1 MTTARTAV
9 PARGTSRRTRA
20 RTALRAAAPALLV
33 YAAVRATGL
42 LILARWTAAGEHSAH
57 TLLAER
63 WDAVWY
69 ARIAENGYG
78 YTAHLGERTE
88 HDLAFFPLYPAL
100 ERGLS
105 TVLPLSVPDAGLA
118 VSWTAG
124 LAAAWG
130 LYAVAFLVTG
140 RRAAG
145 VVLAALWAAVPPGFV
160 QSMAYTETLFTALAA
175 WALYAVLT
183 GRWYTAG
190 ALAVAAGL
198 TRPSGLAVVAA
209 VLAGGALELRRR
221 RRADPRVLTAM
232 ALAPLGWLGYVGYV
246 GVRLSSPTGYF
257 DVQKDWGN
265 GFDGGAGFTRFVL
278 TRLRT
283 DPGHGLLI
291 LAVLACGIALLIQCV
306 RQRQPLPLL
315 VYTLL
320 IAASA
325 LVSESYFASRPRLL
339 MPAFPLLLPL
349 AGLLLRLPR
358 PAGAAALVAAALGSG
373 GYGTWFLLTQSPP

>member
-1 MTTARTAV
+1 MTTGRATAPA
-9 PARGTSRRTRA
+9 PARPGRTRG
-20 RTALRAAAPALLV
+20 RSALRAAAPALLA
-33 YAAVRATGL
+33 YAAVRAIGL
-42 LILARWTAAGEHSAH
+42 LILTLWTAGGEDSAH
-57 TLLAER
+57 ALLAER

-69 ARIAENGYG
+69 ARIAEDGYG

-88 HDLAFFPLYPAL
+88 HDLAFFPLFPAL
-100 ERGLS
+100 ERALA

-130 LYAVAFLVTG
+130 LYAVAFLLTR
-140 RRAAG
+140 RRAVG
-145 VVLAALWAAVPPGFV
+145 VVLAALWAAVPPAFV

-183 GRWYTAG
+183 GRWYPAA

-209 VLAGGALELRRR
+209 VLAGGALELWRR
-221 RRADPRVLTAM
+221 RRADPRVLAAM

-246 GVRLSSPTGYF
+246 GVRLAGPTAYF

-265 GFDGGAGFTRFVL
+265 GFDGGVGFTRFVL

-291 LAVLACGIALLIQCV
+291 LTLLACGTALLIQCV

-349 AGLLLRLPR
+349 ATWLVRLPR
-358 PAGAAALVAAALGSG
+358 PATTAALLAASLGSG